1 MTDPQP
7 TVFVLMIGDQPSA
20 VASDLETAQAVALAD
35 ETRYQTE
42 PREHRWDEATVWQT
56 GNGRT
61 WHLMVRSLSTK
72 RWNKTLRSVVQVRTV
87 PAALD
92 LAATAPSTVE
102 S

>member
-1 MTDPQP
+1 VTNPQ
-7 TVFVLMIGDQPSA
+7 TAAYVLMTGERPSA
-20 VASDLETAQAVALAD
+20 VAPDLETAQASAIAD
-35 ETRYQTE
+35 ETRYQSE

-61 WHLMVRSLSTK
+61 WHFMVRSLSTK
-72 RWNKTLRSVVQVRTV
+72 RWNKTLRSVVQARTI

>member
-1 MTDPQP
+1 VTNPNA
-7 TVFVLMIGDQPSA
+7 TAFVLMIGDQPDA
-20 VASDLETAQAVALAD
+20 VAPDLETAQAIAIAD
-35 ETRYQTE
+35 ETRYQSE

-72 RWNKTLRSVVQVRTV
+72 RWNKTLRSVVQARTI
-87 PAALD
+87 PAAPD
-92 LAATAPSTVE
+92 LATTAPSTVE